1 MVNVTAAWQSMRVGA
16 AFIFT
21 HVQAC
26 LVMHNNSNSSSSSN
40 KECANLDESETMI
53 VAAARDAA
61 TMRKL
66 SGIIAEPSLKTKR
79 VPKRCSAG
87 IMRLKVAS
95 ISSFGC

>member
-1 MVNVTAAWQSMRVGA
+1 
-16 AFIFT
+16 
-21 HVQAC
+21 
-26 LVMHNNSNSSSSSN
+26 
-40 KECANLDESETMI
+40 MI

-66 SGIIAEPSLKTKR
+66 SGMIAEPSLKTKR